1 MSLKFPPVWGRTNYG
16 VGSISSFSCEKKPL
30 MYLDHFGLSCVPFS
44 TTPDTRFFL
53 ELNNLR
59 TLFKELLASLNAPDG
74 FMIVRGKAGM
84 GKTILCH
91 KLMNALRCHKRR
103 YQLIHIP
110 HPRLSEKS
118 FLSAIAH
125 ELQLNE
131 TVSPTL
137 EREIVSALAS
147 NVERGLI
154 NALIIDEAQSMPD
167 EALEGLRKLAERSST
182 SGHLLRVVL
191 FAQPLPRQD
200 LRQSRSRI
208 LADRITLERNLTPL
222 REKDIVSYINVR
234 LTRSGYNGEP
244 MFTPK
249 AMRLLCEASKGIP
262 RIINLLAHKSMLLAA
277 EGNERKIDRHH
288 MMLAIQT
295 TDATEKVSKPTA
307 MDWIEKLT
315 GR

>member
-1 MSLKFPPVWGRTNYG
+1 
-16 VGSISSFSCEKKPL
+16 

-53 ELNNLR
+53 ELNNAR

-110 HPRLSEKS
+110 HPRLSQKS

-125 ELQLNE
+125 ELHLDEAQ
-131 TVSPTL
+131 SPAL
-137 EREIVSALAS
+137 ENAIVDALAL
-147 NVERGLI
+147 NVERGLV

-167 EALEGLRKLAERSST
+167 EALECLRILADRKT
-182 SGHLLRVVL
+182 SAGHLLRVVL
-191 FAQPLPRQD
+191 FAQPSLRKD

-208 LADRITLERNLTPL
+208 LADRVTLERNMTPL
-222 REKDIVSYINVR
+222 QAKDTGNYVNLR
-234 LTRSGYNGEP
+234 LNRSGYNGEP
-244 MFTPK
+244 LFTPK
-249 AMRLLCEASKGIP
+249 ALHLLAEASNGIP

-277 EGNERKIDRHH
+277 EVNERKIDKQHVK
-288 MMLAIQT
+288 LAIQS
-295 TDATEKVSKPTA
+295 TDATEKTNKNAA
-307 MDWIEKLT
+307 MEWIEKLT

>member
-1 MSLKFPPVWGRTNYG
+1 
-16 VGSISSFSCEKKPL
+16 

-53 ELNNLR
+53 ELNNAR

-74 FMIVRGKAGM
+74 FMIVRGKAGI

-91 KLMNALRCHKRR
+91 KLMNAVRCHKRR

-125 ELQLNE
+125 ELNLDESQ
-131 TVSPTL
+131 SPAL
-137 EREIVSALAS
+137 DKAIVDALAL
-147 NVERGLI
+147 NVERGLV
-154 NALIIDEAQSMPD
+154 NVLIIDEAQSMPD
-167 EALEGLRKLAERSST
+167 ETLEGLRKLADKRT
-182 SGHLLRVVL
+182 AAGNLLKVVL
-191 FAQPLPRQD
+191 FAQPSRQKD

-208 LADRITLERNLTPL
+208 LSDRITVERNMTPL
-222 REKDIVSYINVR
+222 REKDIVSYVNLR

-244 MFTPK
+244 LFTPK
-249 AMRLLCEASKGIP
+249 ALQLLGEASNGIP
-262 RIINLLAHKSMLLAA
+262 RVINLLAHKSMLLAA
-277 EGNERKIDRHH
+277 EGNERKIDKQHVKV
-288 MMLAIQT
+288 AIQST
-295 TDATEKVSKPTA
+295 EATEKVSRHPA

>member
-1 MSLKFPPVWGRTNYG
+1 
-16 VGSISSFSCEKKPL
+16 
-30 MYLDHFGLSCVPFS
+30 MYLDHFGLSCAPFS

-53 ELNNLR
+53 ELNNAR

-103 YQLIHIP
+103 YHLIHIP
-110 HPRLSEKS
+110 HPRLSQKS

-125 ELQLNE
+125 ELQLDE
-131 TVSPTL
+131 AQSPAL
-137 EREIVSALAS
+137 ENAVVEALAL
-147 NVERGLI
+147 NVERGLV

-167 EALEGLRKLAERSST
+167 EALECLRTLADRKTST
-182 SGHLLRVVL
+182 GHLLRVVL
-191 FAQPLPRQD
+191 FAQPSRRKD

-208 LADRITLERNLTPL
+208 LADRVTVERNMTPL
-222 REKDIVSYINVR
+222 QVKDTVSYVNLR
-234 LTRSGYNGEP
+234 LNRSGYTGEP
-244 MFTPK
+244 LFTPK
-249 AMRLLCEASKGIP
+249 ALHLLGEASSGIP

-277 EGNERKIDRHH
+277 EGNERKIDKQHVK
-288 MMLAIQT
+288 LAILS
-295 TDATEKVSKPTA
+295 TDATEKIGRNTA
-307 MDWIEKLT
+307 MEWIEKLT